1 MVRSTSRP
9 SESTFLSIMACM
21 PSRYAARWL
30 LPNRRPAT
38 TTLNRAGLLK
48 TAAWP
53 GCNDTLTRICGDAIA
68 AIPLVVL
75 QLVDQRHNGGDD
87 CRRILA
93 SNRSSHELLVVRRH
107 IRPRSDGL
115 SLHRRQIRLDLSQHC
130 PCFSLKSCT
139 SCPCRCS
146 GPLSCA
152 RAWSLR
158 RPPAPPHRRQTAAAA
173 ARPCQPAEGRWTGQ

>member
-9 SESTFLSIMACM
+9 SESTFRSIMACM

-68 AIPLVVL
+68 AIQLVVL
-75 QLVDQRHNGGDD
+75 QLVDQRRNSRND
-87 CRRILA
+87 RSRVLA
-93 SNRSSHELLVVRRH
+93 GNCGSYELLVVRRH
-107 IRPRSDGL
+107 VRPGRNDFRL
-115 SLHRRQIRLDLSQHC
+115 CRRQIRLDLSQHY
-130 PCFSLKSCT
+130 PCFSLV
-139 SCPCRCS
+139 
-146 GPLSCA
+146 A
-152 RAWSLR
+152 V
-158 RPPAPPHRRQTAAAA
+158 
-173 ARPCQPAEGRWTGQ
+173 

>member
-9 SESTFLSIMACM
+9 SESTFRSIMACM
-21 PSRYAARWL
+21 PSRYAAMWL

-53 GCNDTLTRICGDAIA
+53 GCNDTSTRICGDAIA

-93 SNRSSHELLVVRRH
+93 SKHSSDELLVVCRH
-107 IRPRSDGL
+107 IRPGRDDFR
-115 SLHRRQIRLDLSQHC
+115 LHHRQIRLDLSQHFRVS
-130 PCFSLKSCT
+130 PSQKLYELSRSVLWACFMRPSLS
-139 SCPCRCS
+139 S
-146 GPLSCA
+146 
-152 RAWSLR
+152 
-158 RPPAPPHRRQTAAAA
+158 PPAACATSSSID
-173 ARPCQPAEGRWTGQ
+173 C